1 MAIRVWTPKVKGIPH
16 TVVARWNSW
25 TFAGELVVD
34 GRVIRTWGTMVEGPD
49 MNFKIESQSGF
60 LRKTLRGFDLYM
72 DEQKIRYKESQ

>member
-1 MAIRVWTPKVKGIPH
+1 MAMRVWTAKVKGTPH

-34 GRVIRTWGTMVEGPD
+34 GTIVRTWGTKVTGPD
-49 MNFKIESQSGF
+49 MNFKIEDQSAF

-72 DEQKIRYKESQ
+72 DEQKINYKQSQ